1 MNILFLS
8 SDYPPYL
15 NGGVGTY
22 TYQLARHL
30 VRRNHGAF
38 VITETRETP
47 CEYVEEGVRIWRI
60 RAEKLP
66 WLNEVRGRFPR
77 LVDRFEYSRGVA
89 RQLKQIARRHAIDAI
104 ESCESR
110 AEGFWYYLF
119 RQRPKLFI
127 KLHTPD
133 GVIFDLNQE
142 SPSLDLSLILKLEE
156 WWLRRAHTLIGLT
169 QAMTLAVG
177 RIYQLKTEAI
187 PKVGVPVETDFFLAN
202 QNLRSKASIQVLYVG
217 RLEFRKGVH
226 VLLRAL
232 PRVLKEMPDIQF
244 RFIGRDCGMRPFLQK
259 YLSDPKYR
267 RNIHWQEFV
276 SREELKEAY
285 QQSHISV
292 VPSLWEN
299 HPAVCL
305 EAMSSGCAVIAS
317 RVGGI
322 PEIIQHDL
330 TGCLVP
336 AGSSVFLAKA
346 IIELAGNRP
355 RMEAMGGRARLHM
368 EQNYATDKVLDDT
381 LTVYERLLRGEN
393 HYVPSHA

>member
-22 TYQLARHL
+22 THQLAKHL
-30 VRRNHGAF
+30 ARRNHGAF
-38 VITETRETP
+38 VITEAHETP
-47 CEYVEEGVRIWRI
+47 CEYVEDGIRVWRVRP
-60 RAEKLP
+60 EKIA
-66 WLNEVRGRFPR
+66 WFNELRKQIPK
-77 LVDRFEYSRGVA
+77 LVNRFEYSKAVA
-89 RQLKQIARRHAIDAI
+89 QQLKQIVKRYSIDAV

-119 RQRPKLFI
+119 HQRPKLFI

-142 SPSLDLSLILKLEE
+142 PPSLDLNLILKLEE
-156 WWLRRAHTLIGLT
+156 WWLRKAHTLIGLT
-169 QAMTLAVG
+169 RAMTQRVG
-177 RIYQLKTEAI
+177 KLYQLKTETI
-187 PKVGVPVETDFFLAN
+187 PKVGVPVDTDFFLPN
-202 QNLRSKASIQVLYVG
+202 PDLRSKASLQVLYVG
-217 RLEFRKGVH
+217 RLEFRKGIH

-232 PRVLKEMPDIQF
+232 PRILKEIPDVQF
-244 RFIGRDCGMRPFLQK
+244 RLIGRDCGMKPFLEK
-259 YLSDPKYR
+259 RLMDPKYR
-267 RNIHWQEFV
+267 QNIRWQEFV
-276 SREELKEAY
+276 SREELREAY

-305 EAMSSGCAVIAS
+305 EGMSSGCAVVAS
-317 RVGGI
+317 GVGGI
-322 PEIIQHDL
+322 PEIIQHGL

-336 AGSSVFLAKA
+336 AGSSVSLAKA
-346 IIELAGNRP
+346 VIELARNRP
-355 RMEAMGGRARLHM
+355 QMEAMGKRARLHV

-381 LTVYERLLRGEN
+381 LAVYERLLQKKN
-393 HYVPSHA
+393 HHVPSYS